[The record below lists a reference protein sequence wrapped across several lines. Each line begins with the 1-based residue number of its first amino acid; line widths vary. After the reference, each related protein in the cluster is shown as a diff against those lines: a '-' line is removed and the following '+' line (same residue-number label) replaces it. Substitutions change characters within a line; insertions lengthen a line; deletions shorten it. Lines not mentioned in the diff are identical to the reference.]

1 MQEANTH
8 RLMSAIVGIILVAGI
23 LSIIGYFFF
32 GKNLPWASEYNKK
45 PHPDAQTR
53 FSQYEDNK
61 RKPMTILAGIDL
73 PD

>member
-8 RLMSAIVGIILVAGI
+8 RLISAIIGIMAVTGI
-23 LSIIGYFFF
+23 LGIIGYFFF
-32 GKNLPWASEYNKK
+32 GSNLPWGSEDNKK

>member
-1 MQEANTH
+1 
-8 RLMSAIVGIILVAGI
+8 MSAMIGIMVVIGI
-23 LSIIGYFFF
+23 LGIIGYFFF
-32 GKNLPWASEYNKK
+32 GSNLPWESDSNKK

>member
-8 RLMSAIVGIILVAGI
+8 RLMSAIAGIIIVSGI
-23 LSIIGYFFF
+23 LAIVGYFFF
-32 GKNLPWASEYNKK
+32 GKSLPWNSPANNE